1 MDVKEEEILG
11 ADISTHWYYVSKGRA
26 LRALLG
32 SRQFEEVL
40 DVGAGS
46 GVFSRLLLEA
56 GVCGTATCVDP
67 AYSTEHL
74 ERHNGHA
81 ISFRRSVE
89 RPTQDLILLMDVLEH
104 VEDDTELLRR
114 YTQHLPANGL
124 AVISVPAF
132 QWLWSGHDVFL
143 EHHRRYSLAQLEA
156 VVERA
161 GLSVLHSRYF
171 FGALFPLAAAIRV
184 AQAWRLRHRDIAAE
198 SSLRKHA
205 LPVNKAL
212 TWIND
217 MDRRVFFPVNRVAGL
232 TAFCVARPPAKGALS
247 RAIVARCPPSSGRH
261 RAAAV

>member
-11 ADISTHWYYVSKGRA
+11 PDISTHWYYVSKGRA

-32 SRQFEEVL
+32 ARRFEEIL

-56 GVCGTATCVDP
+56 DVCRKATCVDP
-67 AYSTEHL
+67 AYADERL
-74 ERHNGHA
+74 KRHNGHS

-89 RPTQDLILLMDVLEH
+89 CPTQDLILLMDVLEH
-104 VEDDTELLRR
+104 VENDTELLRS

-143 EHHRRYSLAQLEA
+143 EHHRRYALAQLEA

-161 GLSVLHSRYF
+161 GLRVVHSRYF
-171 FGALFPLAAAIRV
+171 FGALFPLAAGIRI
-184 AQAWRLRHRDIAAE
+184 AQAWRLRHGDIAAE
-198 SSLRKHA
+198 SSLRKHSRS
-205 LPVNKAL
+205 VNKAL

-217 MDRRVFFPVNRVAGL
+217 VDRRILFPFNRIAGL
-232 TAFCVARPPAKGALS
+232 TVFCVARP
-247 RAIVARCPPSSGRH
+247 SG
-261 RAAAV
+261 